1 MGIKYDDLAVD
12 SVKDLIDAMDQ
23 ELDNNPEPDEADEFN
38 SPMKNQIFREKF
50 NYSWTQEEKS
60 YLSVIKLASE
70 NVIIDVFKDAI
81 GAIDDLYKQAR
92 VVVKS
97 STGKPLKDERGG
109 FVWEKDRYGRYI
121 EDWKSVSTGDLENAI
136 LRLHQVKHDISD
148 RVSTLYLEAVYA
160 KYSYK
165 EGFTDKYDKI
175 IAGTV
180 GDKTA
185 AAEKAA
191 RREKY
196 KAFSRYWL
204 WYKSEQLKREV
215 ESNIRILTDIRGW
228 RNWAPKS

>member
-1 MGIKYDDLAVD
+1 MAIKYDDLAVD
-12 SVKDLIDAMDQ
+12 SVKELIDAMDM
-23 ELDNNPEPDEADEFN
+23 ELDNSPEPDEADEFT

-60 YLSVIKLASE
+60 YLSVIKIAAE
-70 NVIIDVFKDAI
+70 NVIIDIFKDAFN
-81 GAIDDLYKQAR
+81 AIDDLYQQAR
-92 VVVKS
+92 IIKK
-97 STGKPLKDERGG
+97 TAGGRPEKDNQGRY
-109 FVWEKDRYGRYI
+109 VWETDRYGNYI
-121 EDWKSVSTGDLENAI
+121 EDWKSVSNDDLENSI
-136 LRLHQVKHDISD
+136 LKLYQAKADISD

-165 EGFTDKYDKI
+165 EGFTDKYDRI

-191 RREKY
+191 RKEKY

-204 WYKSEQLKREV
+204 WYKAEQLKRE
-215 ESNIRILTDIRGW
+215 IDGKIKILTDIRGW
-228 RNWAPKS
+228 RNWAPKN